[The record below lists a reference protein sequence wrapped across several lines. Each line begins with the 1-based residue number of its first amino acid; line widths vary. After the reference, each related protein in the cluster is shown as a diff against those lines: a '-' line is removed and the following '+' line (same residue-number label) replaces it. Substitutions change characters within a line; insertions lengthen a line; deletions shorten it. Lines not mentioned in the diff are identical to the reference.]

1 MKKLFATIISGI
13 VFTTMTYAQTA
24 RVMAIHNSADP
35 AVDTVDVYLLANNAV
50 AAKIENL
57 GFRASTGFIAVPA
70 STPIRLAFAGKNSLT
85 VADTLIGFAFNLTP
99 NETYVLLAQGN
110 VGSGFTPQKDF
121 KLHVVA
127 PAKERNTAGGDTSL
141 VAIVHGATDAP
152 NVDILIRKGND
163 DVAELE
169 NLGYDSNSGYLPV
182 KEDDYLVDVTVDEFT
197 QLTFAARLKT
207 LNAGDSALVV
217 FASGF
222 LNRTANKNGKAFG
235 LFAALSNGTVLPLP
249 VVPTFRLQAF
259 HNCADPV
266 ADTVDV
272 WLINRTTN
280 VNTRLIPNFIFR
292 KATPFIDAPA
302 NQNIAIGL
310 TLPGAA
316 LADTAYVEDLGIF
329 PGGFTAI
336 VVASGVLDP
345 SKFQANPDGRP
356 ISFEVAG
363 ISALEKSPEAGKV
376 AINVFHGA
384 TDAPAVDVIA
394 RGVGKLVKK
403 LSYGDNENDYLIVNP
418 QTYTLDIAAAG
429 TSSIVAS
436 YTAPL
441 TAYRDSALVVFASGF
456 LTPNTPTGKDA
467 GPAFALIAVTPSG
480 QSISLPT
487 VTTGLSNVSTTIEG
501 LSVYPNP
508 VRDVLKLSLPE
519 KPSTNYTVTIADM
532 SGKVVV
538 EDVLTNMI
546 HTVNTSALSKGMYFV
561 TVNNNTQKS
570 FHKIVVE

>member
-1 MKKLFATIISGI
+1 MKKLFVTIIAGI
-13 VFTTMTYAQTA
+13 ALTTMTYAQTA

-35 AVDTVDVYLLANNAV
+35 AVDTVDVYLLANNTV

-57 GFRASTGFIAVPA
+57 GFRASTGFINVPA
-70 STPIRLAFAGKNSLT
+70 STPIRLAFAGKNSLS
-85 VADTLIGFAFNLTP
+85 VADTLIGFGFNLTP
-99 NETYVLLAQGN
+99 NETYVLLAQGH
-110 VGSGFTPQKDF
+110 VGNGFTPQKDF

-127 PAKERNTAGGDTSL
+127 PAKERNTTGGDTSV

-152 NVDILIRKGND
+152 NVDILIRKGNNE
-163 DVAELE
+163 VAFLE
-169 NLGYDSNSGYLPV
+169 GVGYDSNSGYLPL
-182 KEDDYLVDVTVDEFT
+182 KEDNYLVDITVDEFT
-197 QLTFAARLKT
+197 QVTFAAPLKT
-207 LNAGDSALVV
+207 LNTGDSALVV

-222 LNRTANKNGKAFG
+222 LNPTANNNGKAFG

-259 HNCADPV
+259 HNCGDPV

-310 TLPGAA
+310 TLPGAP
-316 LADTAYVEDLGIF
+316 LADTVYVEDLGLV

-336 VVASGVLDP
+336 AIASGVLDP
-345 SKFQANPDGRP
+345 SKFEANPNGRP
-356 ISFEVAG
+356 ISFEVVG

-376 AINVFHGA
+376 AVNVFHGA

-394 RGVGKLVKK
+394 RGVGKLVEN
-403 LSYGDNENDYLIVNP
+403 LSYGDNENDYLIVDP

-456 LTPNTPTGKDA
+456 LSPNTPTGKDA

-480 QSISLPT
+480 QTISLPT
-487 VTTGLSNVSTTIEG
+487 VTTGLSNISTTIEG

-508 VRDVLKLSLPE
+508 VRDVLTLSLPE

-538 EDVLTNMI
+538 EEVLTNMV
-546 HTVNTSALSKGMYFV
+546 HTVNTSDLSKGMYFV
-561 TVNNNTQKS
+561 TVGNNTQRS